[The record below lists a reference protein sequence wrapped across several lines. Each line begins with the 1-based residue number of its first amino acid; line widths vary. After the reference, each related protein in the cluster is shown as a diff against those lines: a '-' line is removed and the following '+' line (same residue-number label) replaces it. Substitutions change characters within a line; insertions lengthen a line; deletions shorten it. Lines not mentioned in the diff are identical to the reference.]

1 MNMNTIHPYFSRLR
15 QAAAAI
21 LALAAVTACQDEEPF
36 GSRYPQD
43 PAGDVTE
50 LRFISDPMQ
59 KYNVTTR
66 SSDPKEDEEKK
77 IKYINVFF
85 FQPNG
90 EYMTGGYLTG
100 YPNAPQ
106 EGGYYKTSEGV
117 SLLKVAPVNI
127 PAGQGEGVTVYAVA
141 NVDTLFQYLNSE
153 KRPAIIS
160 QMIADGKASNP
171 KEALK
176 KIVYRPQWPNGKITV
191 GLPTTGMPMAGSKVI
206 NFTGSNVTP
215 AKERIIEMKAL
226 MARVDINLRIDSEHA
241 SADGRFPSFL
251 LTEWCVKNVPMQGSI
266 TPTPDDKQTGE
277 GWGDNWTADTP
288 EQQTGTTTF
297 TNGEAMR
304 NVCTFYVFENMQ
316 DAEWVKDAGEKWY
329 DENLA
334 AGSTGTAEQ
343 LYPPKI
349 EDAHK
354 QRYKPYLANKHATAI
369 ELHGFYSTYNATG
382 SGKDATYE
390 VHYTL
395 YLGKDHTTNFQL
407 KRNHQYK
414 NNITI
419 KGLLS
424 QDSQTGEYTFDARVN
439 VEEQNNDF
447 YISILREQDHD
458 AHFCVT
464 PMDVHMFKG
473 AAGTDVQM
481 EVILGEVPAG
491 SETATESTVPSW
503 IRMERISAEDMAAGT
518 VDKSG
523 FSKYGKGG
531 DHLATGTAWTA
542 GNGKRAFFTNDLI
555 DVTLKD
561 NTHLTLEHS
570 RDRVY
575 FYIDENLEQSS
586 PGIPAT
592 QPREATVTLIY
603 KENGTEVSRRTLTLA
618 QLPFLRVQVYGRDG
632 DKADYDKVYPDDQN
646 GDGVIY
652 MEQIEE
658 YLNHYDPL
666 DPYQTDQVYP
676 GLKWADKDGVNI
688 NDGVGRQ
695 TQYDWRKN
703 IAGNWVP
710 TTTSIRSWENYV
722 MGETYTRGIISAYK
736 QEVMTLNEQPGSAA
750 EYCWNRN
757 KRNGADGTVTNAKYF
772 LPGIRQMEDALTTY
786 YNKFPEFQGNYY
798 WSSTPGEGRYL
809 SVFEVEA
816 TNRARATKVKP
827 DGSYETSERTNDNYE
842 NNQGGYAL
850 RSEVIRIRAFRKD
863 LNK

>member
-1 MNMNTIHPYFSRLR
+1 MKTIHPYFNHLR
-15 QAAAAI
+15 QAAAA
-21 LALAAVTACQDEEPF
+21 LLVLAAIIACQDEDPF

-43 PAGDVTE
+43 SSGDVTE
-50 LRFISDPMQ
+50 LHFISNPMQ

-66 SSDPKEDEEKK
+66 SSDPKEDKEKE
-77 IKYINVFF
+77 INYINVFF

-100 YPNAPQ
+100 YPDAPEQ
-106 EGGYYKTSEGV
+106 GGYYKTSKGV
-117 SLLKVAPVNI
+117 SLLKVASQNI
-127 PAGQGEGVTVYAVA
+127 TVEQGEGVTVYAVA
-141 NVDTLFQYLNSE
+141 NVDTLFQYLNGDQ
-153 KRPAIIS
+153 RPAIIS
-160 QMIADGKASNP
+160 QMIASGEASTP
-171 KEALK
+171 KEALE

-191 GLPTTGMPMAGSKVI
+191 GLPDTGMPMAGSKVI

-215 AKERIIEMKAL
+215 AEERIIEMKAL
-226 MARVDINLRIDSEHA
+226 MARVDINLCIDSEHA

-266 TPTPDDKQTGE
+266 IPTPDDKQTGE
-277 GWGDNWTADTP
+277 DWGENWTADTP

-316 DAEWVKDAGEKWY
+316 DAEWVKDAGEEWY
-329 DENLA
+329 DENLE
-334 AGSTGTAEQ
+334 AGSTGTDVQ
-343 LYPPKI
+343 LYPPQI
-349 EDAHK
+349 EDTHK
-354 QRYKPYLANKHATAI
+354 QRYKPYLANKHATSI
-369 ELHGFYSTYNATG
+369 ELHGYYSTYNATG

-390 VHYTL
+390 VNYTL
-395 YLGKDHTTNFQL
+395 YLGGNHTDNFQL

-424 QDSQTGEYTFDARVN
+424 QDAQTGEYTFDARVN
-439 VEEQNNDF
+439 VEEQDNDY

-464 PMDVHMFKG
+464 PMDVYMFKED
-473 AAGTDVQM
+473 AGTDVQM
-481 EVILGEVPAG
+481 EVILGEVPDG

-523 FSKYGKGG
+523 FGEYGKEG
-531 DHLATGTAWTA
+531 DHLASGTAWTA
-542 GNGKRAFFTNDLI
+542 GNGKRAFFTNDLF
-555 DVTLKD
+555 DVTLK
-561 NTHLTLEHS
+561 NKTHLTLLHS

-603 KENGTEVSRRTLTLA
+603 KENGTEISRRTLTLA
-618 QLPFLRVQVYGRDG
+618 QLPFLRVQVYGRDNNKSDYSDPYG
-632 DKADYDKVYPDDQN
+632 DDMEANSESILVWNRKYG
-646 GDGVIY
+646 GDGIIY

-666 DPYQTDQVYP
+666 DPYQTNQLYT
-676 GLKWADKDGVNI
+676 GLPWWTGSEGQSVSID
-688 NDGVGRQ
+688 
-695 TQYDWRKN
+695 
-703 IAGNWVP
+703 NWYWQ
-710 TTTSIRSWENYV
+710 SKEGGLFYGGSLCNENYV
-722 MGETYTRGIISAYK
+722 LGWEFTRDLIRKFGHT
-736 QEVMTLNEQPGSAA
+736 VRTLNEQPRSAA

-757 KRNGADGTVTNAKYF
+757 KRDSQGNVINYKYF

-786 YNKFPEFQGNYY
+786 YNKFTEFQGNLY
-798 WSSTPGEGRYL
+798 WSS
-809 SVFEVEA
+809 A
-816 TNRARATKVKP
+816 TAKNDDSNQYARATQATE
-827 DGSYETSERTNDNYE
+827 GGNYVE
-842 NNQGGYAL
+842 SLESGDPGYQK
-850 RSEVIRIRAFRKD
+850 RSESLRIRAFRRD
-863 LNK
+863 LKEE

>member
-85 FQPNG
+85 FQPDG

-117 SLLKVAPVNI
+117 SLLKVAPENI
-127 PAGQGEGVTVYAVA
+127 TAGQGEGVTVYAVA

-160 QMIADGKASNP
+160 QMIADGEASNP
-171 KEALK
+171 KEALE

-191 GLPTTGMPMAGSKVI
+191 GLPATGMPMARSKVI

-316 DAEWVKDAGEKWY
+316 DAEWVKDAGEEWY
-329 DENLA
+329 DENLE
-334 AGSTGTAEQ
+334 AGSTGTDVQ
-343 LYPPKI
+343 LYPPQI
-349 EDAHK
+349 EDTHK
-354 QRYKPYLANKHATAI
+354 QRYKPYLANKHATSI
-369 ELHGFYSTYNATG
+369 ELHGYYSTYNATG

-390 VHYTL
+390 VNYTL
-395 YLGKDHTTNFQL
+395 YLGGNHTDNFQL

-424 QDSQTGEYTFDARVN
+424 QDAQTGEYTFDARVN
-439 VEEQNNDF
+439 VEEQDNDY

-464 PMDVHMFKG
+464 PMDVYMFKKD
-473 AAGTDVQM
+473 AGTDVQM

-523 FSKYGKGG
+523 FSKYGEGG

-542 GNGKRAFFTNDLI
+542 GNGKRAFFTNDLF
-555 DVTLKD
+555 DVALKN
-561 NTHLTLEHS
+561 NTHLTLKHS

-586 PGIPAT
+586 PGIPAI

-632 DKADYDKVYPDDQN
+632 DKADYSKVYPDNQN

-676 GLKWADKDGVNI
+676 GLKWAEQNGVNI
-688 NDGVGRQ
+688 NNGVGTQ
-695 TQYDWRKN
+695 WQYDFN
-703 IAGNWVP
+703 LVNGGI
-710 TTTSIRSWENYV
+710 IRSWENFV
-722 MGETYTRGIISAYK
+722 MGETYTKGIIEAYRH
-736 QEVMTLNEQPGSAA
+736 QVMTLNSQPRSAA

-757 KRNGADGTVTNAKYF
+757 KRNGADGIVTNAKYF
-772 LPGIRQMEDALTTY
+772 LPAIRQMEDALTTY

-798 WSSTPGEGRYL
+798 WSSTPGEGRTGGL
-809 SVFEVEA
+809 IPRETEA
-816 TNRARATKVKP
+816 TDRARATKVKP
-827 DGSYETSERTNDNYE
+827 DGSYETSNRTGDYYE

>member
-1 MNMNTIHPYFSRLR
+1 MNTIHPYFSRLR

-85 FQPNG
+85 FQPDG

-117 SLLKVAPVNI
+117 SLLKVAPENI
-127 PAGQGEGVTVYAVA
+127 TAGQGEGVTVYAVA

-160 QMIADGKASNP
+160 QMIADGEASNP
-171 KEALK
+171 KEALE

-191 GLPTTGMPMAGSKVI
+191 GLPATGMPMARSKVI

-316 DAEWVKDAGEKWY
+316 DAEWVKDAGEEWY
-329 DENLA
+329 DENLE
-334 AGSTGTAEQ
+334 AGSTGTDVQ
-343 LYPPKI
+343 LYPPQI
-349 EDAHK
+349 EDTHK
-354 QRYKPYLANKHATAI
+354 QRYKPYLANKHATSI
-369 ELHGFYSTYNATG
+369 ELHGYYSTYNATG

-390 VHYTL
+390 VNYTL
-395 YLGKDHTTNFQL
+395 YLGGNHTDNFQL

-424 QDSQTGEYTFDARVN
+424 QDAQTGEYTFDARVN
-439 VEEQNNDF
+439 VEEQDNDY

-464 PMDVHMFKG
+464 PMDVYMFKKD
-473 AAGTDVQM
+473 AGTDVQM

-523 FSKYGKGG
+523 FSKYGEGG

-542 GNGKRAFFTNDLI
+542 GNGKRAFFTNDLF
-555 DVTLKD
+555 DVALKN
-561 NTHLTLEHS
+561 NTHLTLKHS

-586 PGIPAT
+586 PGIPAI

-632 DKADYDKVYPDDQN
+632 DKADYSKVYPDNQN

-676 GLKWADKDGVNI
+676 GLKWAEQNGVNI
-688 NDGVGRQ
+688 NNGVGTQ
-695 TQYDWRKN
+695 WQYDFN
-703 IAGNWVP
+703 LVNGGI
-710 TTTSIRSWENYV
+710 IRSWENFV
-722 MGETYTRGIISAYK
+722 MGETYTKGIIEAYRH
-736 QEVMTLNEQPGSAA
+736 QVMTLNSQPRSAA

-757 KRNGADGTVTNAKYF
+757 KRNGADGIVTNAKYF
-772 LPGIRQMEDALTTY
+772 LPAIRQMEDALTTY

-798 WSSTPGEGRYL
+798 WSSTPGEGRTGGL
-809 SVFEVEA
+809 IPRETEA
-816 TNRARATKVKP
+816 TDRARATKVKP
-827 DGSYETSERTNDNYE
+827 DGSYETSNRTGDYYE

>member
-1 MNMNTIHPYFSRLR
+1 MNTIHPYFSRLR

-43 PAGDVTE
+43 SAGDVTE
-50 LRFISDPMQ
+50 LWFISDPMQ

-85 FQPNG
+85 FQPDG

-117 SLLKVAPVNI
+117 SLLKVAPENI
-127 PAGQGEGVTVYAVA
+127 TAGQGEGVTVYAVA

-171 KEALK
+171 KEALE

-215 AKERIIEMKAL
+215 TKERIIEMKAL

-277 GWGDNWTADTP
+277 SWDDNWTADTP

-297 TNGEAMR
+297 INGEAMR

-316 DAEWVKDAGEKWY
+316 DAEWVKDAGEEWY
-329 DENLA
+329 DESLA
-334 AGSTGTAEQ
+334 EGSTGTAEQ

-439 VEEQNNDF
+439 VEEQDNDF

-464 PMDVHMFKG
+464 PMDVHMFKED
-473 AAGTDVQM
+473 AGTDVQM

-523 FSKYGKGG
+523 FSKYGEGG

-542 GNGKRAFFTNDLI
+542 GNGKRAFFTNDLF
-555 DVTLKD
+555 DVALKN
-561 NTHLTLEHS
+561 NTHLTLQHS

-618 QLPFLRVQVYGRDG
+618 QLPFLRVQVYGRARNSNTSNYDDPYGDDMEANSYDG
-632 DKADYDKVYPDDQN
+632 IFVWNRKFG
-646 GDGVIY
+646 GDGIIY

-666 DPYQTDQVYP
+666 DPYQTNQLYT
-676 GLKWADKDGVNI
+676 GLPWWKGSEGQSVSID
-688 NDGVGRQ
+688 
-695 TQYDWRKN
+695 
-703 IAGNWVP
+703 NWYWQSKESSVAV
-710 TTTSIRSWENYV
+710 TGSYCNENYV
-722 MGETYTRGIISAYK
+722 LGWEFTRDLITAFTHT
-736 QEVMTLNEQPGSAA
+736 VMTLNDQPRSAA

-757 KRNGADGTVTNAKYF
+757 KRDSQGNVTNYKYF

-786 YNKFPEFQGNYY
+786 YNKFTEFQGKLY
-798 WSSTPGEGRYL
+798 WSS
-809 SVFEVEA
+809 A
-816 TNRARATKVKP
+816 TAKNDDSNQYARATQATAE
-827 DGSYETSERTNDNYE
+827 GNYVE
-842 NNQGGYAL
+842 SLNSDDPGYQK
-850 RSEVIRIRAFRKD
+850 RSNPLRIRAFRRNLEKE
-863 LNK
+863 